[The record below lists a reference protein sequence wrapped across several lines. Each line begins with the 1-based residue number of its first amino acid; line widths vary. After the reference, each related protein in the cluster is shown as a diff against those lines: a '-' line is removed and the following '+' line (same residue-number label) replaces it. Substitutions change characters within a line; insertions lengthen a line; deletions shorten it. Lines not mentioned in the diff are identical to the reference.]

1 MILHTKFEEIIE
13 IQQKDVL
20 YFDQGI
26 PGFEEEKEFVL
37 LPMEGTPF
45 STLQSISTKDLA
57 FFTTN
62 PFLFFQD
69 YDFELAKSYQDQLRI
84 KNESDVLV
92 QVILTINEPLEEST
106 ANLQAPIVIN
116 AKENL
121 AKQIIL
127 IDTNYRTRHALKESI
142 FVGQEG

>member
-13 IQQKDVL
+13 IQQKDLL

-62 PFLFFQD
+62 PFFFFQN
-69 YDFELAKSYQDQLRI
+69 YDFELANTYQDQLKI

-92 QVILTINEPLEEST
+92 QVILTVNEPLEEST

-127 IDTNYRTRHALKESI
+127 VETNYRTRHALNESI

>member
-1 MILHTKFEEIIE
+1 MILHTKFEEVIE
-13 IQQKDVL
+13 IQKKDVL
-20 YFDQGI
+20 YFEQGI

-62 PFLFFQD
+62 PFLFFQK
-69 YDFELAKSYQDQLRI
+69 YDFELSKSYQDQLRI

-116 AKENL
+116 AKDNL

-127 IDTNYRTRHALKESI
+127 VDTNYRTRHALNESI